1 MELTRWNPMREML
14 NASRLLDNFFY
25 PAIQRETAGTVCGWS
40 PVVDVYKEKDH
51 LVISAELPGVDKKD
65 ISVNV
70 EGRVLTL
77 KGDRTTEK
85 EVKEEHYYRKERCS
99 GGFERAFTLPA
110 DVNAEKIEAN
120 FKDGLLEIRIPKAEE
135 HTAKKI
141 TIH

>member
-14 NASRLLDNFFY
+14 TANRMLDTFFY
-25 PAIQRETAGTVCGWS
+25 PSTHRKTTGTVCGWS

-51 LVISAELPGVDKKD
+51 LVITAELPGVDKKD

-77 KGDRTTEK
+77 KGNRTTEK
-85 EVKEEHYYRKERCS
+85 EVKEEHYYRRERCS
-99 GGFERAFTLPA
+99 GGFERTFTLPT

-135 HTAKKI
+135 LKTKKI